1 MAVQKIPLPVLSRH
15 PRSTSQMAVATGL
28 ILFTLIALAGAQDRP
43 ACTWS
48 WQRVRCE
55 PLAHCTL
62 RLASLRCEPRPSA
75 ASKKQASKIDP
86 APRPKA
92 EDGSKIDPAPRPKAE
107 DGAKIDP
114 APRPKAEDGVPTSTA
129 PRPSL
134 QEQQPTQP
142 QPQPQPQQQPQQP
155 QQQQQPPAWMAPL
168 QRGFML
174 QQSNRWAEAA
184 EAYAL
189 CLSLS
194 ADGPWRNDAQR
205 QQVRLLACLFLIWNW
220 NAAECLCAS
229 DWLL

>member
-1 MAVQKIPLPVLSRH
+1 MAVQKSRFRFYLAH
-15 PRSTSQMAVATGL
+15 PRSTSLMAVATGL

-55 PLAHCTL
+55 PIAHCTL

-92 EDGSKIDPAPRPKAE
+92 EDG
-107 DGAKIDP
+107 
-114 APRPKAEDGVPTSTA
+114 VPTSTA

-134 QEQQPTQP
+134 QEQQLTQP
-142 QPQPQPQQQPQQP
+142 QPQPQPQP
-155 QQQQQPPAWMAPL
+155 QQPPAWMAPL

-205 QQVRLLACLFLIWNW
+205 QQVRLLACLFLIWNL
-220 NAAECLCAS
+220 NAAECL
-229 DWLL
+229 W

>member
-55 PLAHCTL
+55 PIAHCTL

-92 EDGSKIDPAPRPKAE
+92 EDG
-107 DGAKIDP
+107 
-114 APRPKAEDGVPTSTA
+114 VPTSTA

-134 QEQQPTQP
+134 QE
-142 QPQPQPQQQPQQP
+142 
-155 QQQQQPPAWMAPL
+155 QQPPAWMAPL

-205 QQVRLLACLFLIWNW
+205 QQVRLLACLFLIWNL
-220 NAAECLCAS
+220 NAAECL
-229 DWLL
+229 W

>member
-1 MAVQKIPLPVLSRH
+1 MGCKRSRSISHTRDLYRMA
-15 PRSTSQMAVATGL
+15 AVATGL

-55 PLAHCTL
+55 PIAHCTL

-92 EDGSKIDPAPRPKAE
+92 EDG
-107 DGAKIDP
+107 
-114 APRPKAEDGVPTSTA
+114 VPTSIA

-142 QPQPQPQQQPQQP
+142 QPQPQPQP
-155 QQQQQPPAWMAPL
+155 QQQPQQPPAWMAPL

-189 CLSLS
+189 CLTLS

-205 QQVRLLACLFLIWNW
+205 QQVGCSPAFSYIDIDGGRWNL
-220 NAAECLCAS
+220 NASECL
-229 DWLL
+229 W